1 MISKC
6 LIQQEMAEKIRRK
19 MVIFGGCDRF
29 LTVKYCS
36 YLLISSYQRKT
47 LETLMNAAPPTNKQ
61 VQKTTASAPFLRTI
75 FYHVSSY
82 YGWLCSSNLNS
93 ISQINI
99 YGFIF
104 RGLIGGCFE
113 PYLTIYIDAQD
124 TNLNE
129 LIDR

>member
-1 MISKC
+1 
-6 LIQQEMAEKIRRK
+6 
-19 MVIFGGCDRF
+19 
-29 LTVKYCS
+29 
-36 YLLISSYQRKT
+36 
-47 LETLMNAAPPTNKQ
+47 MNAAPPTNKQ
-61 VQKTTASAPFLRTI
+61 VQKTTESASSLRTI
-75 FYHVSSY
+75 FYHVSI
-82 YGWLCSSNLNS
+82 YGCLLYASNLNS

-129 LIDR
+129 LIDRYGWIPSYFIWTIN